1 MNKCAFVRDLYPI
14 FIYQVSKT
22 WWSPRPKIVAL
33 RKQVHA
39 LVADSLAIF
48 LDIDWKHSFSLANLA
63 PALLC
68 HGPATQSIFQET
80 LEELCSCMLS
90 VTGWVNLD

>member
-1 MNKCAFVRDLYPI
+1 MVEP
-14 FIYQVSKT
+14 KT
-22 WWSPRPKIVAL
+22 KDVAL

-39 LVADSLAIF
+39 LVADSLTIF

-90 VTGWVNLD
+90 VTGWANLD